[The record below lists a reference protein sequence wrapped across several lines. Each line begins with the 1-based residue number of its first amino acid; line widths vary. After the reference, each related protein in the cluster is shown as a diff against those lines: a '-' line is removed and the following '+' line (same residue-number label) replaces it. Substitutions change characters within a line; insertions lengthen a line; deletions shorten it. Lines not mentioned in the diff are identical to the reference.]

1 MKPKLSTSTILLLLA
16 GYYLCGRALEIVFY
30 LRLIDESGV
39 AGKILYVP
47 FAPVFYLKSWLY
59 NLGIPG

>member
-16 GYYLCGRALEIVFY
+16 GYYLCGRALEIAFY

-39 AGKILYVP
+39 AGRTLYIL

-59 NLGIPG
+59 DHGIPG